1 MNKLPSFI
9 GLVFAV
15 SACSGEDT
23 FSFEDSLLAPLPV
36 PRPEPLPEPLPG
48 PDPEPVPEPIPEPVP
63 EPLPEPPTCPT
74 MHDYELAECDYI
86 LYEDYSF
93 TTRCTHHGIYSVW
106 ECPNSD
112 RGLFEHSSCYF
123 EWPFLNR
130 PIGWFQQSGCE

>member
-23 FSFEDSLLAPLPV
+23 FSFEDSLLEPLPV
-36 PRPEPLPEPLPG
+36 PLPEPL
-48 PDPEPVPEPIPEPVP
+48 PEPVP
-63 EPLPEPPTCPT
+63 EPLPEPATCPT

-93 TTRCTHHGIYSVW
+93 STRCTHHGIYSVW
-106 ECPNSD
+106 ECPNPD
-112 RGLFEHSSCYF
+112 IGLFEHSSCYF